1 MYNREDVG
9 YQPKNCKS
17 GTDFENWIQSLLT
30 AAGFNARRTGGND
43 NGVDIIATITFG
55 KKEYKYYIQ
64 CKFHNKP
71 VGKTPVQEVYTGCQY
86 FGGDGYPVVITNNRM
101 SSGTKAFAKKM
112 GVELITELEFNEL
125 EISSR
130 QRKIINNSH
139 TGLMGLLIAIMFKDR
154 DYGNRV
160 LKAYDKKHLAVE
172 EITDR
177 EKLKQELLDN
187 FEQAQILLQE
197 SAELQLRANACQQ
210 QALSLQKEAL
220 LKNLNCP

>member
-1 MYNREDVG
+1 MPVLIWHRHKTVNT
-9 YQPKNCKS
+9 
-17 GTDFENWIQSLLT
+17 GTELT
-30 AAGFNARRTGGND
+30 ECSWTNQAVNN
-43 NGVDIIATITFG
+43 
-55 KKEYKYYIQ
+55 
-64 CKFHNKP
+64 NKP

-101 SSGTKAFAKKM
+101 SCGTKAFAKKM

-139 TGLMGLLIAIMFKDR
+139 MGLMGLLIAIMFKDR

-210 QALSLQKEAL
+210 QALTLQKEAL